1 MKINKSMYYLQEKI
15 LKKISITI
23 IILGILSLFL
33 ISQEIS
39 TNVTDKIDEMQIE
52 QNVKIQGIV
61 QKYTPKE
68 KVIFLEIDAITY
80 LPQKVVLF
88 SDENIYV
95 KKGDIVELEGYVEE
109 YQGQKEI
116 IANKITI
123 K

>member
-1 MKINKSMYYLQEKI
+1 MYYLQEKI